1 MNSEL
6 LEEVLSCPSLPSL
19 PAVALRVIELTSDR
33 NVSLELLA
41 ETIQNDQGLAAKVL
55 RTVNSS
61 FYGLRTRC
69 STINKALVMLGLSPV
84 KSLALGFSLVSSLTD
99 EHDNTFDYVAYWRRG
114 LFTGV
119 AARCIAESARMRF
132 ADEAFLG
139 GLLQDVGQMAMY
151 RALGKRYLDIMA
163 RTAGDHRRLARLE
176 LTELEVQHADL
187 GAMLAQRWKLP
198 DELVMPVKYHERP
211 TAAPAGCVQLVQAV
225 GLGNYAHDALTDEEP
240 AHSMRRLYGKAQE
253 WFGISATDMSAILR
267 RIAEATKEMSA
278 LFRLDTGRHADPDEI
293 VRLAN
298 QKLIEV
304 SRETAEDEPI
314 GEALDALLL
323 DSHQVDPLTG
333 ALTRAEFDATVR
345 RAFQLSRS
353 SGERMSILNVA
364 LDGFRALTEQS
375 APERAD
381 EVLVGTVALLKKHF
395 EPMGGAVCRVG
406 TEIFAVVFLGTAL
419 KAVERSADEFR
430 GEFGRLASAWAG
442 PAEQEASRPAGARAP
457 GLACAVGIASLE
469 SVARHGPMNPA
480 ELVMA
485 AARAVQ
491 ESRAAGCRDV
501 RIAPLR
507 GAAA

>member
-1 MNSEL
+1 MNAEL

-19 PAVALRVIELTSDR
+19 PAVALKVIELTSDR
-33 NVSLELLA
+33 NVALERLA

-99 EHDNTFDYVAYWRRG
+99 ENDREFDYVAYWRRG
-114 LFTGV
+114 LYTAV
-119 AARCIAESARMRF
+119 AARCIAEAARLRW

-139 GLLQDVGQMAMY
+139 GLLQDVGQMAFY
-151 RALGKRYLDIMA
+151 RALGPRYLAVMA
-163 RTAGDHRRLARLE
+163 RTGGDHRKLARCE
-176 LTELEVQHADL
+176 LSELDIQHADL

-198 DELVMPVKYHERP
+198 DELVLPVKYHERP

-225 GLGNYAHDALTDEEP
+225 GLGNHAHDALTDPDP
-240 AHSMRRLYGKAQE
+240 ADAMRKLYGKAQE
-253 WFGISATDMSAILR
+253 WFGIGASDMSGILR

-278 LFRLDTGRHADPDEI
+278 LFRLDTGRQVNPDEI

-298 QKLIEV
+298 QRLIEV
-304 SRETAEDEPI
+304 SRDAGRDESG
-314 GEALDALLL
+314 GESLDALLL

-333 ALTRAEFDATVR
+333 VLTRAEFDATVR

-364 LDGFRALTEQS
+364 VEGFRAL
-375 APERAD
+375 AERGGAERGD
-381 EVLVGTVALLKKHF
+381 EILIGTAALLRKHF
-395 EPMGGAVCRVG
+395 EPLGGAVCRVG
-406 TEIFAVVFLGTAL
+406 TEIFGVVFLGTAV
-419 KAVERSADEFR
+419 KAVERSAQEFR
-430 GEFGRLASAWAG
+430 AEFAPLSAGWTGNAH
-442 PAEQEASRPAGARAP
+442 A
-457 GLACAVGIASLE
+457 LACAVGLASIE
-469 SVARHGPMNPA
+469 QTPRPVPGNPA

-491 ESRAAGCRDV
+491 DSRAGGCREV
-501 RIAPLR
+501 RIAPMR
-507 GAAA
+507 AAA

>member
-1 MNSEL
+1 MNAEL
-6 LEEVLSCPSLPSL
+6 IEEVLSCPSLPSL

-84 KSLALGFSLVSSLTD
+84 KSLALGFSLVSSLND
-99 EHDNTFDYVAYWRRG
+99 ENDRVFDYTAYWRRG
-114 LFTGV
+114 LFTAV
-119 AARCIAESARMRF
+119 AGRCIAEAARLRC

-139 GLLQDVGQMAMY
+139 GLLQDVGQMALY
-151 RALGKRYLDIMA
+151 RALGKRYVELLA
-163 RTAGDHRRLARLE
+163 KTRGDHRRLAKYE
-176 LTELEVQHADL
+176 LAELEIQHADL
-187 GAMLAQRWKLP
+187 GAMLAERWKLP
-198 DELVMPVKYHERP
+198 DELVLPVKYHERP
-211 TAAPAGCVQLVQAV
+211 TAAPANCVQLVQAV
-225 GLGNYAHDALTDEEP
+225 GLGNHAHDALTDTEP
-240 AHSMRRLYGKAQE
+240 ADALRRLYSKGQE
-253 WFGISATDMSAILR
+253 WFGIGPSDMTALLR

-278 LFRLDTGRHADPDEI
+278 LFRLNTGSHVDPDEI
-293 VRLAN
+293 VRRAN
-298 QKLIEV
+298 ERLMEV
-304 SRETAEDEPI
+304 SRENPGDRDEE
-314 GEALDALLL
+314 GGDALDALLL

-353 SGERMSILNVA
+353 GGERMSILNIA
-364 LDGFRALTEQS
+364 LDGFRTVADLRGPAQS
-375 APERAD
+375 D
-381 EVLVGTVALLKKHF
+381 EVLVGVTALLKKHF

-419 KAVERSADEFR
+419 RALERCADEFR
-430 GEFGRLASAWAG
+430 GDFDRLAPGWSAGG
-442 PAEQEASRPAGARAP
+442 PALR
-457 GLACAVGIASLE
+457 CAVGVASLD
-469 SVARHGPMNPA
+469 SASRTGPMNPA

-491 ESRAAGCRDV
+491 ESRAGGCRDV
-501 RIAPLR
+501 RVAPVR
-507 GAAA
+507 AAA

>member
-1 MNSEL
+1 MNAEL

-33 NVSLELLA
+33 NVSLDLLA

-84 KSLALGFSLVSSLTD
+84 KSLALGFSLVSSLSNEND
-99 EHDNTFDYVAYWRRG
+99 KNFDYVAYWRRG
-114 LFTGV
+114 LFTAV
-119 AARCIAESARMRF
+119 AARCIADAARLRC

-151 RALGKRYLDIMA
+151 RALSDRYLAIMA
-163 RTAGDHRRLARLE
+163 KTQGDHRKLARFE
-176 LTELEVQHADL
+176 LTELEMQHADL

-211 TAAPAGCVQLVQAV
+211 TAAPAAYMQLVQAV
-225 GLGNYAHDALTDEEP
+225 GLGNIAHDAMTDAEP
-240 AHSMRRLYGKAQE
+240 VEAMRRLYIKAQE
-253 WFGISATDMSAILR
+253 WFGIGSSDMSSLLR

-278 LFRLDTGRHADPDEI
+278 LFRLDTGKHSDPDEI

-304 SRETAEDEPI
+304 SRSSPADDAD
-314 GEALDALLL
+314 GEALNALLL
-323 DSHQVDPLTG
+323 DSNQVDPLTG

-353 SGERMSILNVA
+353 TGERMSILNVA
-364 LDGFRALTEQS
+364 LDGFRALVDTGG
-375 APERAD
+375 PERGD
-381 EVLVGTVALLKKHF
+381 EILVGAAALLKKHF
-395 EPMGGAVCRVG
+395 EPPGGAVCRVG

-419 KAVERSADEFR
+419 KAVERSAEEFR
-430 GEFGRLASAWAG
+430 NEFAGLAAAWSAKAQQ
-442 PAEQEASRPAGARAP
+442 PASR
-457 GLACAVGIASLE
+457 LACAVGIASME
-469 SVARHGPMNPA
+469 SIARQGPMNPA

-491 ESRAAGCRDV
+491 ESRAAGCREV
-501 RIAPLR
+501 RVAPLR
-507 GAAA
+507 AAA

>member
-84 KSLALGFSLVSSLTD
+84 KSLALGFSLVSSLND
-99 EHDNTFDYVAYWRRG
+99 ESDRHFDYVAYWRRG
-114 LFTGV
+114 LFTAV
-119 AARCIAESARMRF
+119 AARCIAESARLRF

-139 GLLQDVGQMAMY
+139 GLLQDVGQMALY
-151 RALGKRYLDIMA
+151 RALGERYLEILA
-163 RTAGDHRRLARLE
+163 QTHGDHRCLARIE
-176 LTELEVQHADL
+176 LTELEIQHADL

-198 DELVMPVKYHERP
+198 DELVLPVKYHERP
-211 TAAPAGCVQLVQAV
+211 TAAPAGCLPLVQAV
-225 GLGNYAHDALTDEEP
+225 GLGNFAHDALTDADP
-240 AHSMRRLYGKAQE
+240 AEALRKLYGRAQE
-253 WFGISATDMSAILR
+253 WFGIGSPDMTQVLR
-267 RIAEATKEMSA
+267 RIAEATKEMSG
-278 LFRLDTGRHADPDEI
+278 LFRLDTGRHTDPDEV
-293 VRLAN
+293 VRIAN
-298 QKLIEV
+298 EKLIEV
-304 SRETAEDEPI
+304 SRAAPEEEPGAE
-314 GEALDALLL
+314 AMDALLL

-353 SGERMSILNVA
+353 GGERMAILNVA
-364 LDGFRALTEQS
+364 LDGFRALVEQRS
-375 APERAD
+375 AARGD
-381 EVLVGTVALLKKHF
+381 EVLVGSAALLRKHF
-395 EPMGGAVCRVG
+395 EPLGGAVCRVG

-419 KAVERSADEFR
+419 KAVERCVDEFR
-430 GEFGRLASAWAG
+430 ADFASLATPADG
-442 PAEQEASRPAGARAP
+442 PR
-457 GLACAVGIASLE
+457 GLGCAIGLASLE
-469 SVARHGPMNPA
+469 SVSRQGAANAA

-491 ESRAAGCRDV
+491 ESRAAGCRGV
-501 RIAPLR
+501 CFAPR
-507 GAAA
+507 REAA